1 MKCVAFSHF
10 TSIDWFSPSYSI
22 TERNTFEATI
32 TSNPCVRVDIITRR
46 LKLPMKINLRL
57 VLLRLNTPQTYSTSR
72 RFHNV
77 SSVKTNFVHANA
89 AELPTAQSRK
99 TYTSSFKKLKYWD
112 NEDLRKSA
120 CGQRPAPGRRGWARV
135 SHPSSAAPAAAGA
148 RHSPPPRPAEAGAGP
163 APGESPHPVLSLAE
177 SLRGRGSR
185 AGSRMDARP
194 QRTGGARRET
204 ARSVPA
210 RPQAGR
216 RRRSV
221 SYRGRLLLWCR
232 SPGPAP
238 RRARARPRARSAEEG
253 WGPRGALDG
262 AGRGRLRPGDLHA
275 PPPASSAAGSA
286 ASAGPSSCLR
296 ARRPRGWEKRPKP
309 PPLRPPLRPRDP
321 RAATYAAGTTA
332 PPALAGG
339 APLPSSPPPLTYTH
353 RAYPRP
359 PPLPPSAAA
368 AAPATRAPGGRA
380 GLTPPPCPPRSRRSP
395 LTPGRG
401 SPRPAVRRHARARA
415 PLPTRRGGSGGGGA
429 RGRRSREMSGSLPL
443 PPSAGSAS
451 YSGGSQ

>member
-1 MKCVAFSHF
+1 MLLNYPPHKAEKH
-10 TSIDWFSPSYSI
+10 I
-22 TERNTFEATI
+22 RA
-32 TSNPCVRVDIITRR
+32 R
-46 LKLPMKINLRL
+46 LKNLSIEIMRIYASQPAGSVPLRAGGGGRGFRTRPRQPPQLPGHATAHPPGRQK
-57 VLLRLNTPQTYSTSR
+57 PGPAQR
-72 RFHNV
+72 RGRARTL
-77 SSVKTNFVHANA
+77 SWAWQRAWGAGEA
-89 AELPTAQSRK
+89 A
-99 TYTSSFKKLKYWD
+99 
-112 NEDLRKSA
+112 
-120 CGQRPAPGRRGWARV
+120 PAPGWTPGRRG
-135 SHPSSAAPAAAGA
+135 PAAPGG
-148 RHSPPPRPAEAGAGP
+148 RR
-163 APGESPHPVLSLAE
+163 
-177 SLRGRGSR
+177 RGRS
-185 AGSRMDARP
+185 P
-194 QRTGGARRET
+194 
-204 ARSVPA
+204 PA